1 MTEETPHIGVLLF
14 VAYRAMEQE
23 IYDTLHQLGFHA
35 TLAQGRLTARISEDG
50 NRLTELAESAQVTK
64 QTASALVDQLE
75 ALGYVARVPDPTDAR
90 ARIIRLAPRGRRAQA
105 AARQVEA
112 RILARWR
119 DHLGERGT
127 AQLERQLL
135 RLREITDPYAP
146 K

>member
-1 MTEETPHIGVLLF
+1 VPEETPHIGVLLF

-23 IYDTLHQLGFHA
+23 IHDTLHQLGFHA

-119 DHLGERGT
+119 HHLGERGS
-127 AQLERQLL
+127 AQLERQLV